1 MSHAYIPTKDDLKKL
16 IDSAVKNAVQ
26 DSLPPAIRQATR
38 KKWLTTTEV
47 MNMLQCSRPHLQ
59 YLRDSGQIPFHQHN
73 RSIRYDI
80 DEVEEF
86 LNHGRVNRRDSTHS
100 P

>member
-1 MSHAYIPTKDDLKKL
+1 MKIYIPTKVELEETIRKTVRET
-16 IDSAVKNAVQ
+16 IQ
-26 DSLPPAIRQATR
+26 ESLPGVIRKATR
-38 KKWLTTTEV
+38 KKWLKSSDV
-47 MNMLQCSRPHLQ
+47 MEILQCSRPHLQ

-86 LNHGRVNRRDSTHS
+86 LNRGRLNRRDSTHS

>member
-1 MSHAYIPTKDDLKKL
+1 MKIYIPTKEELEEAIRKTVRET
-16 IDSAVKNAVQ
+16 IQ
-26 DSLPPAIRQATR
+26 DSLPPAIRKATR
-38 KKWLTTTEV
+38 KTWLTTAEV

-86 LNHGRVNRRDSTHS
+86 LNRGRVNGRSSTHS